1 MSDSIPIIRHATDVF
16 GGLSPEY
23 VLLTD
28 HARAVGALEKRVAE
42 LETALRIAYGA
53 VRAPNDGWKGEMER
67 KACDAIRTA
76 LSGGGGET

>member
-1 MSDSIPIIRHATDVF
+1 MEGDLCVDVVLATDYDK
-16 GGLSPEY
+16 L
-23 VLLTD
+23 
-28 HARAVGALEKRVAE
+28 ARAVGALEKRVAE